1 MGLRRASLAG
11 WWLASVGLAA
21 SAVAPEPG
29 KASGSL
35 TIDGVQTVMT
45 AAVRVSREN
54 VFDNLAS
61 DPVVVVSNVRLTV
74 DEANDEAALLAR
86 AQKGELIAIAFRF
99 DGRRGR
105 GQLFN
110 VTVYHRGLAEA
121 ALLPD
126 VLFKY
131 RFKAGAGMA
140 TVDVKDF
147 RGHSYS
153 GSIDFA
159 VSMPVET
166 TEAPAVA
173 PGFGP
178 LPPPSQTDADRRR
191 ASALLIQALQEGDEA
206 RAVAIVGL
214 GIDPDARDDRM
225 QIALVNWA
233 VLMCQP
239 QVIKLLVELKAN
251 LNLERLPGM
260 TLLGEAQAACPD
272 AVPFLKAG
280 GAK

>member
-1 MGLRRASLAG
+1 MLRTTTV
-11 WWLASVGLAA
+11 WLLGAA
-21 SAVAPEPG
+21 TVATLSVAPEPG
-29 KASGSL
+29 KASGSI
-35 TIDGVQTVMT
+35 TIDGVQTALT
-45 AAVRVSREN
+45 HAVLITRPN
-54 VFDNLAS
+54 VFDNEAA
-61 DPVVVVSNVRLTV
+61 DPVIVVSNLALTT
-74 DEANDEAALLAR
+74 EQANDDAALLAR
-86 AQKGELIAIAFRF
+86 AQKGELVTLAFRF
-99 DGRRGR
+99 DGRRGK

-110 VTVYHRGLAEA
+110 IAVNHKGLDEV

-126 VLFKY
+126 VLFKHT
-131 RFKAGAGMA
+131 FKGGVGMA
-140 TVDVKDF
+140 KVDVKDF

-153 GSIDFA
+153 GSLDFA
-159 VSMPVET
+159 VVMPVET
-166 TEAPAVA
+166 TEAAAPA

-178 LPPPSQTDADRRR
+178 LPPPSTNEAERRR
-191 ASALLIQALQEGDEA
+191 ASALLIQALQEGDEQ
-206 RAVAIVGL
+206 RALAIVAL

-225 QIALVNWA
+225 NIPLVNWA

-251 LNLERLPGM
+251 LSVERLPGM